1 MRLNIQKLLLMTLTF
16 LAMAAMSFGQR
27 TDATFSGAVTD
38 ASGAVLPGA
47 EIQLINEGTAAVL
60 QQLTGQTGDFRFDF
74 VPVGMYTLKIGLSGF
89 MRYESRAIP
98 LVAALNVSRT

>member
-1 MRLNIQKLLLMTLTF
+1 MTAGDFPTETSTKGNEMPLNIQKLLLMTLTF

-60 QQLTGQTGDFRFDF
+60 QQL
-74 VPVGMYTLKIGLSGF
+74 
-89 MRYESRAIP
+89 RAP
-98 LVAALNVSRT
+98 HRM